1 MFEVVR
7 QHGRGL
13 SLEFRIW
20 NWSNKSIFKDTVI
33 ALEAIVDF
41 AKAEE
46 INTSRMV
53 MHIVDENKKIDTF
66 RLTQARFHFFILD
79 YKCCSAATSSGFKV
93 NT

>member
-1 MFEVVR
+1 M
-7 QHGRGL
+7 
-13 SLEFRIW
+13 
-20 NWSNKSIFKDTVI
+20 I

-66 RLTQARFHFFILD
+66 RLTQARFQFFILD
-79 YKCCSAATSSGFKV
+79 YK
-93 NT
+93 

>member
-1 MFEVVR
+1 M
-7 QHGRGL
+7 
-13 SLEFRIW
+13 
-20 NWSNKSIFKDTVI
+20 I

-66 RLTQARFHFFILD
+66 RLTQARFQYLILD
-79 YKCCSAATSSGFKV
+79 FKYCSAATSSGFRM